1 MRREGMAIA
10 LLLLEGNAVSR
21 QSDSKFEGSLA
32 MNATYTGVN
41 RNSVDPETFRS
52 PPAGACCLEK
62 NVGDGERIVSLAAG
76 VGLGLT
82 GLARRRLKGLA
93 LTALG
98 AGLIWRGYTG
108 HCHGYSALGVNNA
121 KRNPATSVPARQGIK
136 LEKSIIVSRPAADLY
151 RFWRRL
157 ENLPQVMRHLREVR
171 SIDSQLSRWVAVGAL
186 GKDLEWDAEI
196 INEREDEMLAW
207 ASLPNGDVETAGSVH
222 FRPLRNDRG
231 TEVTVSL
238 KYNPPAG
245 KMGAHLATLLGE
257 GLEEK
262 LNEDLATFKQ
272 VMETGMA
279 PAPSVA

>member
-1 MRREGMAIA
+1 MSANYSSNDRPASDREA
-10 LLLLEGNAVSR
+10 L
-21 QSDSKFEGSLA
+21 
-32 MNATYTGVN
+32 
-41 RNSVDPETFRS
+41 RS
-52 PPAGACCLEK
+52 PPADACCREK
-62 NVGDGERIVSLAAG
+62 NVGDKERVVSFAAG
-76 VGLGLT
+76 VGLGLV
-82 GLARRRLKGLA
+82 GLARGHMKGLA

-98 AGLIWRGYTG
+98 AGLIWRGYS
-108 HCHGYSALGVNNA
+108 GYCQGYTLLGINNA
-121 KRNPATSVPARQGIK
+121 KRHPATSVPARQGVK
-136 LEKSIIVSRPAADLY
+136 LNKTIIVSRPAADLY

-157 ENLPQVMRHLREVR
+157 ENLPQVMRHLKNVR
-171 SIDSQLSRWVAVGAL
+171 SIDSQHSRWVAEGAL

-222 FRPLRNDRG
+222 FRPLKNGRG
-231 TEVTVSL
+231 TEVEVSL

-279 PAPSVA
+279 PAPSVG

>member
-1 MRREGMAIA
+1 MNTIHSSGDRNTFDRE
-10 LLLLEGNAVSR
+10 
-21 QSDSKFEGSLA
+21 
-32 MNATYTGVN
+32 TY
-41 RNSVDPETFRS
+41 RS
-52 PPAGACCLEK
+52 PPAGACCMEK
-62 NVGDGERIVSLAAG
+62 NIGDTERLLSVGAG
-76 VGLGLT
+76 ISLGLIA
-82 GLARRRLKGLA
+82 LARGRLKGLA

-108 HCHGYSALGVNNA
+108 HCHCYAALGINNA
-121 KRNPATSVPARQGIK
+121 KRKPATSVPARQGVK
-136 LEKSIIVSRPAADLY
+136 LDKTIVVSRPASDLY

-157 ENLPQVMRHLREVR
+157 ENLPRVMRHLKTVR
-171 SIDSQLSRWVAVGAL
+171 SIDSQHSRWVAEGAF

-207 ASLPNGDVETAGSVH
+207 ASLSNGDVETAGSVH
-222 FRPLRNDRG
+222 FRSLRNGQG
-231 TEVTVSL
+231 TEVEVSL

-262 LNEDLATFKQ
+262 LDKDLATFKQ

-279 PAPSVA
+279 PAPSIG

>member
-1 MRREGMAIA
+1 MDAKYSSADR
-10 LLLLEGNAVSR
+10 
-21 QSDSKFEGSLA
+21 
-32 MNATYTGVN
+32 N
-41 RNSVDPETFRS
+41 RFDPETYRS
-52 PPAGACCLEK
+52 PPAGAPRLEK
-62 NVGDGERIVSLAAG
+62 NIGDTERILSLAAG
-76 VGLGLT
+76 ISLGLV

-98 AGLIWRGYTG
+98 AGLLWRGYSG
-108 HCHGYSALGVNNA
+108 HCQCYAALGINNA
-121 KRNPATSVPARQGIK
+121 KRNPAASVPARQGVK
-136 LEKSIIVSRPAADLY
+136 LDKTIIVARPAPDLY

-157 ENLPQVMRHLREVR
+157 ENLPQVMRHLKYVQ
-171 SIDSQLSRWVAVGAL
+171 SIDSQHSRWVAEGAL

-207 ASLPNGDVETAGSVH
+207 ASLPDGDVETAGSVH
-222 FRPLRNDRG
+222 FRPLRNDQG

-245 KMGAHLATLLGE
+245 KIGAHLATLLGE

-262 LNEDLATFKQ
+262 IDEDLATFKQ

>member
-1 MRREGMAIA
+1 MYSSG
-10 LLLLEGNAVSR
+10 
-21 QSDSKFEGSLA
+21 
-32 MNATYTGVN
+32 N
-41 RNSVDPETFRS
+41 RNTFDRETFRS

-62 NVGDGERIVSLAAG
+62 NVGDTERMLSLAAG
-76 VGLGLT
+76 VGLGLV
-82 GLARRRLKGLA
+82 GLARGRMKGLA
-93 LTALG
+93 LTAIG
-98 AGLIWRGYTG
+98 AGLVWRGYTG
-108 HCHGYSALGVNNA
+108 HCQGYSVLGINNA
-121 KRNPATSVPARQGIK
+121 KRNPATSVPARQGVK
-136 LEKSIIVSRPAADLY
+136 LDKTIIVSRPAADLY

-157 ENLPQVMRHLREVR
+157 ENLPQVMRHLKYVQ
-171 SIDSQLSRWVAVGAL
+171 SIDSQHSRWVAEGAL
-186 GKDLEWDAEI
+186 GKDLTWDAEL

-222 FRPLRNDRG
+222 FRPLKNGHG

-262 LNEDLATFKQ
+262 LDEDLATFKQ

>member
-1 MRREGMAIA
+1 MSAKYSGDYGHTFDREA
-10 LLLLEGNAVSR
+10 
-21 QSDSKFEGSLA
+21 
-32 MNATYTGVN
+32 
-41 RNSVDPETFRS
+41 FRS

-62 NVGDGERIVSLAAG
+62 NVGDTERIFSLAAG
-76 VGLGLT
+76 VGLGLV
-82 GLARRRLKGLA
+82 GLARGASER
-93 LTALG
+93 LG
-98 AGLIWRGYTG
+98 ADSDRRRFDLAWIHGTLPRLRGPWHQQRQTQSG
-108 HCHGYSALGVNNA
+108 NLC
-121 KRNPATSVPARQGIK
+121 PARQGVK
-136 LEKSIIVSRPAADLY
+136 LEKTIIVARPAADLY

-157 ENLPQVMRHLREVR
+157 ENLPQVMRHLKNVR
-171 SIDSQLSRWVAVGAL
+171 SIDSQHSRWVAEGAL

-222 FRPLRNDRG
+222 FRPLKNGQG

-262 LNEDLATFKQ
+262 LDEDLATFKQ

>member
-1 MRREGMAIA
+1 MGAMYSEDYQLTLDREA
-10 LLLLEGNAVSR
+10 
-21 QSDSKFEGSLA
+21 
-32 MNATYTGVN
+32 
-41 RNSVDPETFRS
+41 FRS
-52 PPAGACCLEK
+52 PPVGACCLGK
-62 NVGDGERIVSLAAG
+62 NVGDTERVFSLAAG
-76 VGLGLT
+76 VGLGLV
-82 GLARRRLKGLA
+82 GLARGHVKGLA

-108 HCHGYSALGVNNA
+108 HCQGYAMLGVNNA
-121 KRNPATSVPARQGIK
+121 KRNPATSVPARQGVK
-136 LEKSIIVSRPAADLY
+136 LDKTIIVSRPAADLY

-157 ENLPQVMRHLREVR
+157 ENLPQVMRHLKNVR
-171 SIDSQLSRWVAVGAL
+171 SIDSQHSRWVAEGAL

-222 FRPLRNDRG
+222 FRPLKNGHG
-231 TEVTVSL
+231 TELTVSL